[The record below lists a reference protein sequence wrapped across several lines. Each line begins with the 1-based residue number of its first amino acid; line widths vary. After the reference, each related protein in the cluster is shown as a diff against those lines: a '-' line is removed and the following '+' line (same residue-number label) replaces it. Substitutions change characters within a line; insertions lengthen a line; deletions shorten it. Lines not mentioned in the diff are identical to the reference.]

1 MTGVPFAVAE
11 AAIAQPP
18 RNGSP
23 PKTPRKRRIVVA
35 PDRSVIPEQ
44 R

>member
-18 RNGSP
+18 RSGSP
-23 PKTPRKRRIVVA
+23 PKTPRKRRTVAA
-35 PDRSVIPEQ
+35 PDRALIPEP